1 NMKKMDYSKV
11 SIPEDKDKREYDTD
25 ERRAY
30 VFEKVIDAG
39 HPQFINQSDLAEV
52 FEVSA
57 TTIYNDL
64 DAIADSIWENS
75 GDVDLL
81 FDTIYESVIK
91 ELREEEDYS
100 ELRKWLKDFSNYL
113 MERGAVSRAPE
124 KKEITRTPVE
134 FDLTEEIEETSEEVD
149 K

>member
-1 NMKKMDYSKV
+1 MKKVDYSKV
-11 SIPEDKDKREYDTD
+11 SIPKEKDKREYDTD

-39 HPQFINQSDLAEV
+39 HPKFINQSDLAEE
-52 FEVSA
+52 FDVSA

-75 GDVDLL
+75 SDVDLL
-81 FDTIYESVIK
+81 FDTIYESVIQ
-91 ELREEEDYS
+91 ELREDEEYS

-113 MERGAVSRAPE
+113 MDRGAVSRAPE

-149 K
+149 